1 MDADI
6 IKNYKKTY
14 FIPVTLPSVPE
25 RSEHS
30 QLLDPQA
37 TLCLPDCPKLL
48 YESSFWPL
56 PWLRSTTRYSPHLI
70 GLTS

>member
-14 FIPVTLPSVPE
+14 FIPVTLLSVPE

-30 QLLDPQA
+30 QLLDRQA

-48 YESSFWPL
+48 YESSFWP
-56 PWLRSTTRYSPHLI
+56 
-70 GLTS
+70 